1 MMSEKEDQ
9 KNGDKRTETTM
20 IISQRKERSKQ
31 RDQKQRDQNKES
43 KKLGKDTH
51 SKEDD
56 SEKTMFT
63 KSM

>member
-1 MMSEKEDQ
+1 
-9 KNGDKRTETTM
+9 M
-20 IISQRKERSKQ
+20 IISTKEGSKQ
-31 RDQKQRDQNKES
+31 WDQNKES
-43 KKLGKDTH
+43 KKLGKDTL